1 MTIWEAFCSPVW
13 RAGYKVQLAAMGKSV
28 VEIDDILSKFQSYI
42 ANMKTGHFATA
53 LNNAATREDFEMQL
67 HEIFDVK
74 WANYI
79 PDKYRDIPGYFYDY
93 LKYLD
98 SAQAIWGEYFNDEE
112 KTLYDVVDYPE
123 MPVEKLTDY
132 ETRFLNTNGK
142 LTCLRNPILLSTIRK
157 GMKNGVIDVAAA
169 ARTCKL
175 YYGSLLPGMKI
186 SDYKSLLGTIW
197 VRTNEVRRGNG
208 DHKLSVV
215 YPDGTEKVNR
225 VHESLVDVC
234 MFYGPEVV
242 KSKRIMIRNMD
253 LLVKYI
259 PLGQEKEYKEL
270 CDGWYINVVGDF
282 KSKYNVIRNINMLL
296 GERLKITTVN

>member
-132 ETRFLNTNGK
+132 ETRFLNSNGK

-157 GMKNGVIDVAAA
+157 GMKNGVIDFAAA

-175 YYGSLLPGMKI
+175 YYGSLLPDMKI
-186 SDYKSLLGTIW
+186 SDYKSLLGSIW
-197 VRTNEVRRGNG
+197 ERTNEVRRGNG
-208 DHKLSVV
+208 THKVSIT
-215 YPDGTEKVNR
+215 YPDENEAIYSIQETLTKV
-225 VHESLVDVC
+225 VE
-234 MFYGPEVV
+234 FYGPESV
-242 KSKRIMIRNMD
+242 KDKKIKIRDLD
-253 LLVKYI
+253 LLVRHLPINK
-259 PLGQEKEYKEL
+259 EKEYREFAE
-270 CDGWYINVVGDF
+270 GWYINVVGDF
-282 KSKYNVIRNINMLL
+282 KTKLNVIRYINILL
-296 GERLKITTVN
+296 GERLKLTVIN